1 MLTRLLLL
9 MLTCL
14 PTAVAAAVT
23 LDGIEFSTLPG
34 DKIEIRMHFDGVPP
48 TPTGYTIEQPARI
61 ALDLVGVKNGLDSKY
76 HQLGSGNARSV
87 TVIEAGERTRVIVGM
102 TELSPYAT
110 RVDGDTLVLLVG
122 QMEADEPASRM
133 PQEQSSRPGL
143 QRPVSSLATG
153 SRIEAIDF
161 RRGVDG
167 EGRVIVNLSNPGIG
181 VDVTSE
187 GGKIRV
193 EFAATQIPAE
203 LQRRLDVTDF
213 ATPVLVV
220 DALPESNNT
229 ILMIEPTGDYD
240 YLAYQAD
247 NLFTL
252 EVKPLTASAMA
263 SSMDQAFRYR
273 GEKLSLNFQD
283 IEIRSV
289 LQLIADFTDLNLVA
303 SDTVSGRITL
313 RLKNVP
319 WDQALDIIMKTKGL
333 DKRQLGNV
341 LMVAPAAEL
350 AAREKLELESLQQ
363 ISELAP
369 LRTEFIEVKYAK
381 ASEIYALFKSGEE
394 GVAAGVVSSRGS
406 VIVDE
411 RTNSIILT
419 ETANKIGEFR
429 LVLDKLDVPVR
440 QVLIEARIVT
450 ASSNFTKNLGVR
462 WGAGGYG
469 SVGTSAIQA
478 GANLDSLETI
488 RGSSLTGA
496 DLALSSADS
505 LVVDLPGG
513 AGNSIALGILSS
525 KYLLDLELSAA
536 EVSGEGEVVA
546 RPKVITA
553 DKQAATISQGQ
564 QVPYLERAGGDT
576 GAAGGATVAFIAA
589 ELKLDVTPQITPD
602 DRIIL
607 DLNVTQ
613 DEVGAAPVGGGAPPI
628 NTSNLTTKVLVD
640 NGDTIVLG
648 GVFKTSETNT
658 INKTPFLGDLPYL
671 GSLFRSTNRTTTKT
685 ELLIF
690 ITPILLDDPLVNR

>member
-193 EFAATQIPAE
+193 EFTATQIPAE

-229 ILMIEPTGDYD
+229 ILMIEPTGNYD